1 MSWVVLD
8 GAVGTAG
15 LATAVVMTFDD
26 GMFVVIGVG
35 LFLAAV
41 IVCWLFSADA
51 PPQVGG
57 MLHLAMFAVV
67 VRAVT
72 APCLHKLASDVCRWF
87 R

>member
-26 GMFVVIGVG
+26 GMFVVIGVE

-51 PPQVGG
+51 PPQVYISFPA
-57 MLHLAMFAVV
+57 HLAVV
-67 VRAVT
+67 GRYICT
-72 APCLHKLASDVCRWF
+72 KQTIEAPSS
-87 R
+87 